1 VNRHGNCHG
10 ENRLAMFVH
19 DLHQHQLL
27 LFH

>member
-1 VNRHGNCHG
+1 VNRHRNGRG

-19 DLHQHQLL
+19 DQHRLL